1 MFPSFEDFLKTLT
14 EEENQVIFSEMTE
27 TLRRTQEETSDKELI
42 LGNSIAAISYSCSL
56 ALIERYHHWL
66 SEKLKP

>member
-14 EEENQVIFSEMTE
+14 EEEKQAIFSEVSE
-27 TLRRTQEETSDKELI
+27 ALKRTQRETSDKELI

-56 ALIERYHHWL
+56 SLIERYHHWL
-66 SEKLKP
+66 SQELKP

>member
-14 EEENQVIFSEMTE
+14 EEEKQAIFSEVTE
-27 TLRRTQEETSDKELI
+27 TLKKTQEETSDNELV

-56 ALIERYHHWL
+56 ALIERYHQWL
-66 SEKLKP
+66 ASKLKP